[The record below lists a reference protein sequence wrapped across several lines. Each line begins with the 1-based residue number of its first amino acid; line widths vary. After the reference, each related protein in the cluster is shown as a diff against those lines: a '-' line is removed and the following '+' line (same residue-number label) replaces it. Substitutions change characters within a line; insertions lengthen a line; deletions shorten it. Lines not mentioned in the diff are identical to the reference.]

1 MTTVGTGSVVVLDV
15 LVDVLVDDVTV
26 FTGAG
31 GSSGLKSWITVG
43 LPMMM
48 TSPNVVAGTD
58 DVDEEE
64 EEEEEEDEATVDE
77 VVEVV
82 EVVDELAGVVS
93 SVEAIVESVS
103 PPSKVTEGEAG
114 VSSN

>member
-1 MTTVGTGSVVVLDV
+1 MVLDV

-58 DVDEEE
+58 VDVDEEE
-64 EEEEEEDEATVDE
+64 EEEEEEDDEATVDE